1 MGNDKRDQD
10 KSSWP
15 KCCGL
20 QTCHIFLNKEMQKC

>member
-1 MGNDKRDQD
+1 MGNDQRDQD

-20 QTCHIFLNKEMQKC
+20 

>member
-20 QTCHIFLNKEMQKC
+20 